1 MIAMKGRKAKWKTRN
16 VFRIILNDNMM
27 FKRWAYD
34 INQVKQQ
41 NKNVK
46 GNIHKRLK
54 VYAQEEARRN
64 LEKRQIRI
72 RHILAKDQTQK
83 KLSSNVCF
91 KKLMNRNAGTR
102 AFYKSILNGGDGQNQ
117 DRQSLKWPKT
127 SLTQKWHDEDSRV
140 GCMCPTSFAHFI
152 PFGLRR

>member
-1 MIAMKGRKAKWKTRN
+1 ME
-16 VFRIILNDNMM
+16 ILYLGGGVKEEN
-27 FKRWAYD
+27 FSHK
-34 INQVKQQ
+34 VKQE
-41 NKNVK
+41 NKNEK

-54 VYAQEEARRN
+54 VYAQEEAKRN

-102 AFYKSILNGGDGQNQ
+102 AFYKSILNGGNGQNQ

-127 SLTQKWHDEDSRV
+127 SQEKWHDEDSQKCGWFRV
-140 GCMCPTSFAHFI
+140 VEE
-152 PFGLRR
+152 RRETKSKDQTKKSTDKSILPSS